1 MTEQTDHPIRI
12 RTKMKND
19 VTEVHVLI
27 PHPMETGMRKD
38 DAGRVVPAH
47 YISDV
52 RISVAGRPVLAAR
65 MGIAVS
71 QDPLLY
77 FRVKD
82 VRRGDLLR
90 VAWTDNLGDQRVD
103 EIPVS

>member
-1 MTEQTDHPIRI
+1 MTKQVDQSIRI

-19 VTEVHVLI
+19 VTEVYVLM

-38 DAGRVVPAH
+38 DAGRFVPAH

-52 RISVAGRPVLAAR
+52 RISVAGRPVLAAK

-77 FRVKD
+77 FRIKD
-82 VRRGDLLR
+82 ARQGDLLR
-90 VAWTDNLGDQRVD
+90 VAWTDNMGDQRVD
-103 EIPVS
+103 EVSIS